1 LFWLGEPM
9 GRRKSDMKR
18 THLRDAMVRR
28 HETVELLE
36 HWIFAISGLALLFS
50 GFGELPMYKRYMVTE
65 IPFMGWA
72 GDFHIQLKIH
82 YIAAI
87 AFVGIL
93 VFHVIYHGLLG
104 HRALLPKKGDI
115 SGSVKTIL
123 AMFGIG
129 EEPKAEKFLPEQ
141 RLAYAYLGAISLI
154 LVLTGIIK
162 VVKNLDG
169 VFLPPAL
176 ITASTLI
183 HTFATMFFLLG
194 VLLHFGALLVKAN
207 RPLLRAIF
215 TGWVREDYARERH
228 ELWWDS
234 LTEPHRG
241 PGPSPSSLQEE
252 SRGNVCEASNT
263 VPETQGAASECLPP
277 LSFPDGGRGSCQP
290 S

>member
-1 LFWLGEPM
+1 M
-9 GRRKSDMKR
+9 RR
-18 THLRDAMVRR
+18 THSRDSMVRR
-28 HETVELLE
+28 HETIELLE
-36 HWIFAISGLALLFS
+36 HWIFAISGLTLLFS

-82 YIAAI
+82 YIAAM

-115 SGSVKTIL
+115 VGSVKTIL

-141 RLAYAYLGAISLI
+141 RLAYAYLGAISVI
-154 LVLTGIIK
+154 LVLTGVIK
-162 VVKNLDG
+162 VVKNLEG

-176 ITASTLI
+176 VTASTLI

-194 VLLHFGALLVKAN
+194 VLLHFAALVVKAN

-215 TGWVREDYARERH
+215 TGWVKEDYARERH
-228 ELWWDS
+228 ELWWNS
-234 LTEPHRG
+234 LKGSHHD
-241 PGPSPSSLQEE
+241 PGPSPSNVREE
-252 SRGNVCEASNT
+252 TLSNACEASNIDPESQG
-263 VPETQGAASECLPP
+263 VPDGCLPQ
-277 LSFPDGGRGSCQP
+277 LSSLDGGRGSCQP

>member
-1 LFWLGEPM
+1 
-9 GRRKSDMKR
+9 MKQ
-18 THLRDAMVRR
+18 TDSKDTMVRR
-28 HETVELLE
+28 HDTVELLE
-36 HWIFAISGLALLFS
+36 HWIFAVSGLTLLFS

-82 YIAAI
+82 YIAAM

-104 HRALLPKKGDI
+104 HKALLPKKGDI
-115 SGSVKTIL
+115 SASLKTVL

-141 RLAYAYLGAISLI
+141 RLAYAYLGVISLI

-215 TGWVREDYARERH
+215 TGWVREGYARERH
-228 ELWWDS
+228 ELWWNS
-234 LTEPHRG
+234 LREPHHG
-241 PGPSPSSLQEE
+241 LGPSLSSLQEE
-252 SRGNVCEASNT
+252 SRGNACEASNT
-263 VPETQGAASECLPP
+263 DPESEGAPGECLPQ
-277 LSFPDGGRGSCQP
+277 LSSPDGGRGSCQP